1 MEPEVLQERT
11 QKILDTITRI
21 EDAIAQNT
29 REVEKVEKLSKLVTG
44 GEKPDYSKLSDQDL
58 RDIFDVT
65 MRNPGL
71 NNLPIVTD
79 PRSGRLL
86 EGTHPF
92 CYDHASGMAS
102 SELSRK
108 ELIEGLDSLLKHNN
122 YNMDPMRLSVA
133 QGMLMNSAVATV
145 SGYVTN
151 VTLANI
157 NLEEEVNKDLEPG
170 KEAYKNG
177 EVSQKLKALKG
188 QLKEFETRVGESATE
203 KLETGLRKKLS
214 SAQGS
219 SPDEVSE
226 ILKAARQAM
235 DNRDSSEVSK
245 ENVDDIELSTEL
257 NISGA
262 NLSGVDLSKSN
273 LAGVK
278 VDAETLSKARGLD
291 KVTGADPK
299 TLALAQ
305 AFQTPEYAK
314 IRKNEAELDRL
325 QTKPGFL
332 DRLKS
337 IFKGGIEGA
346 KKELVDK
353 IDKAKLQVI
362 QKMDAELST
371 TLQKQNKETIQKLD
385 GRQTELAPDALKFV
399 EARENV
405 KNAHVLEALSE
416 SSFGGGLST
425 EGKKELEKFRNENLE
440 AMSENVK
447 AHKEYRENDTE
458 IGALQKNVDVRT
470 SLRKNEKTD
479 PEAPKVTSSHSVK

>member
-58 RDIFDVT
+58 RDIFNVA
-65 MRNPGL
+65 MRNPGI

-79 PRSGRLL
+79 PKSGLLL

-102 SELSRK
+102 SELSRG
-108 ELIEGLDSLLKHNN
+108 ELIEGLDSLLQHNN

-133 QGMLMNSAVATV
+133 QGMLMNSAVAMV

-177 EVSQKLKALKG
+177 EVSQKFKALKG

-214 SAQGS
+214 TAQGS

-226 ILKAARQAM
+226 ILNSARQAM

-245 ENVDDIELSTEL
+245 GNALDIEFDTEL

-262 NLSGVDLSKSN
+262 NLSGVDLSKSD
-273 LAGVK
+273 LTGIK
-278 VDAETLSKARGLD
+278 VSAETLAKARGLAT
-291 KVTGADPK
+291 VTGVEPR
-299 TLALAQ
+299 TLALAKE
-305 AFQTPEYAK
+305 FQTPEYQK
-314 IRKNEAELDRL
+314 IQKLEAELDRL
-325 QTKPGFL
+325 QKKPGIL
-332 DRLKS
+332 DRIKAV
-337 IFKGGIEGA
+337 FKGGLDGA
-346 KKELVDK
+346 KQDLVEK
-353 IDKAKLQVI
+353 IDKAKMQFT
-362 QKMDAELST
+362 QKVDSELSN

-416 SSFGGGLST
+416 GSFGGGLSA

-440 AMSENVK
+440 AMTENVK
-447 AHKEYRENDTE
+447 AHKEYRENDAE
-458 IGALQKNVDVRT
+458 VGALQKNVSVRD
-470 SLRKNEKTD
+470 SIGPKEKGPD
-479 PEAPKVTSSHSVK
+479 EPKVGKGHVPQ